1 MSLSDIFKAYD
12 VRGIYPDQ
20 IDEKVARAIGAAFA
34 AFAGSKA
41 IVVARDMRVSSPSLE
56 AAFIEGVTSTGA
68 DVMHLGP
75 ASTDLMYFASGKL
88 NLPGAIFTAS
98 HNPAEYNGLKVCREG
113 AAPISGETG
122 LSDIRD
128 RTKTI
133 LDSGGPPSGESD
145 REPGQISE
153 IDLLDDYAKHCRSF
167 IDPGNLKPLKIV
179 ADAANGMGG
188 MVAPAVFGGLPVELI
203 PMYFELDGTFPN
215 HPADPIQPENLAD
228 LKAKVIAEGADLG
241 LAFDGDADRV
251 FIVDDKAQPCSGS
264 LTTALVAKGILDRN
278 PGEKVIYNLIC
289 SRAVPEVIRENSGEP
304 VRTRVGHSFIKA
316 VMAETGAIFGGEH
329 SGHYYFR
336 DNYRADS
343 GLIAALI
350 VIEQICLAGEAL
362 SELRKPFE
370 RYYSSGEI
378 NSRVS
383 DPADVMKKVAASFDD
398 GVQDWTDGL
407 TVSYKGHW
415 FNLRPSN
422 TEPLLRLNMEAE
434 SEELLELELPR
445 VLDAIR
451 G

>member
-12 VRGIYPDQ
+12 IRGTYPDQ
-20 IDEKVARAIGAAFA
+20 INEEIARAIGVAFA
-34 AFAGSKA
+34 SFAGADA
-41 IVVARDMRVSSPSLE
+41 IVVARDMRISSPALE
-56 AAFIEGVTSTGA
+56 SAFVEGVTSQG
-68 DVMHLGP
+68 VNVKSLGL
-75 ASTDLMYFASGKL
+75 ASTDLMYFASGRL

-98 HNPAEYNGLKVCREG
+98 HNPANYNGLKLCREA

-122 LSDIRD
+122 LVEIRE
-128 RTKTI
+128 RVEAALI
-133 LDSGGPPSGESD
+133 SRVRPAAVRGE
-145 REPGQISE
+145 ISSVN
-153 IDLLDDYAKHCRSF
+153 LLEEYAQHCRSF
-167 IDPGNLKPLKIV
+167 IDLDRLKPLKVV

-188 MVAPAVFGGLPVELI
+188 IVAPAVFDGLPIDLV
-203 PMYFELDGTFPN
+203 PMFFELDGSFPN

-228 LKAKVIAEGADLG
+228 LKARVLVEDADLG

-251 FIVDDKAQPCSGS
+251 FIVDDDAQPCSGS
-264 LTTALVAKGILDRN
+264 LTTALVAKGILEKN

-289 SRAVPEVIRENSGEP
+289 SRSVPEVIRECGGEP

-350 VIEQICLAGEAL
+350 VIEQICSEGSPL
-362 SELRKPFE
+362 SVLRKPFE
-370 RYYSSGEI
+370 RYFSSGEI

-383 DPADVMKKVAASFDD
+383 DPGAVMQKLAVTFGD

-407 TVSYKGHW
+407 TVSYPSHW
-415 FNLRPSN
+415 FNVRPSN

-434 SEELLELELPR
+434 SQELLEAELPK

>member
-20 IDEKVARAIGAAFA
+20 INEDISRAIGSAFA
-34 AFAGSKA
+34 TFAGSQA
-41 IVVARDMRVSSPSLE
+41 IVVARDMRISSRSLE
-56 AAFIEGVTSTGA
+56 AAFIEGATSVGT
-68 DVMHLGP
+68 DVMHLGL
-75 ASTDLMYFASGKL
+75 ASTDLIYFASGML

-128 RTKTI
+128 RAQEI
-133 LDSGGPPSGESD
+133 LDGAADTAGASARP
-145 REPGQISE
+145 PGQVTE
-153 IDLLDDYAKHCRSF
+153 IDLLDDYANHCRAF
-167 IDPGNLKPLKIV
+167 IDPGNLKPLKVV

-188 MVAPAVFGGLPVELI
+188 MVAPAVFEGLPIELI
-203 PMYFELDGTFPN
+203 PMFFELDGTFPN

-228 LKAKVIAEGADLG
+228 LKARVLVEGADLG

-251 FIVDDKAQPCSGS
+251 FIVDDQAQPCSGS

-289 SRAVPEVIRENSGEP
+289 SRAVPEVIREHGGEP

-350 VIEQICLAGEAL
+350 VIEQICLAGKSL

-370 RYYSSGEI
+370 RYFSSGEI

-383 DPADVMKKVAASFDD
+383 DPTEVMKKLAATFDD

-407 TVSYKGHW
+407 TVSYQGYW

-434 SEELLELELPR
+434 SEELLESELPR

>member
-20 IDEKVARAIGAAFA
+20 INEDIARSIGAAFSS
-34 AFAGSKA
+34 FAGSKA

-56 AAFIEGVTSTGA
+56 AAFIEGATSAGT

-128 RTKTI
+128 RVQAI
-133 LDSGGPPSGESD
+133 LDGTGEAAAPPGA
-145 REPGQISE
+145 PGKVTE
-153 IDLLDDYAKHCRSF
+153 TDLLDDYARHCRSF

-188 MVAPAVFGGLPVELI
+188 LVAPAVFSGLPVELM

-228 LKAKVIAEGADLG
+228 LKARILLEGADLG
-241 LAFDGDADRV
+241 IAFDGDADRV
-251 FIVDDKAQPCSGS
+251 FIVDDQAQPCSGS

-350 VIEQICLAGEAL
+350 VIEQICLAGEPL
-362 SELRKPFE
+362 SELRRPFE
-370 RYYSSGEI
+370 RYFSSGEI
-378 NSRVS
+378 NSRVN
-383 DPADVMKKVAASFDD
+383 DPAEVMKIVAASFDD

-407 TVSYKGHW
+407 TVSYKSHW

-434 SEELLELELPR
+434 SEELLESELPR